1 MKKWQENRN
10 YRHIYDSDGNVTA
23 NIITADSQDVAVTEE
38 VFLVYSQADRRERYI
53 ADEVEPGK
61 LVSLEKLM
69 EDHVPLERCGV
80 SPVESAEEELIQL
93 EEMELWMRRQ
103 RNLGA
108 ALSALSEREQELIHS
123 LYYEGISTREYA
135 RKLGITQHAVIKRRD
150 RVLRKMK
157 KIFENLAD

>member
-10 YRHIYDSDGNVTA
+10 YRHIYDSDGNVTE
-23 NIITADSQDVAVTEE
+23 NIITADDQDVAVSEE
-38 VFLVYSQADRRERYI
+38 VFLAYSQADRRERYI
-53 ADEVEPGK
+53 EDEVEPGK

-69 EDHVPLERCGV
+69 EDHLPLERCGV

-108 ALSALSEREQELIHS
+108 TLSALSEREQELIHS
-123 LYYEGISTREYA
+123 LYYEGGHLYQ
-135 RKLGITQHAVIKRRD
+135 GICAETWNYTTCDYKAKGSCPAQD
-150 RVLRKMK
+150 E
-157 KIFENLAD
+157 KIF